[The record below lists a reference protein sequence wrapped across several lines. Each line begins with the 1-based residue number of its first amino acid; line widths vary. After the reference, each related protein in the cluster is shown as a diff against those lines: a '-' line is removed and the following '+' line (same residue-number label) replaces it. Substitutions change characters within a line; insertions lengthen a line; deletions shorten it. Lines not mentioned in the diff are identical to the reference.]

1 MPFHESGDG
10 EGVNESA
17 KPTAS
22 TQAEPPETDKYAVQ
36 EIRIAAVLNGGVSL
50 AIWMSGVTLEL
61 HHLALSSQ
69 GVKTWSTCREV
80 LHLLGATARVDVIA
94 GTSAGGINGAF
105 LAFALAH
112 RRDLALLR
120 DVWTDSG
127 SLEALLRPGGEKN
140 LPSLL
145 SGDDYF
151 LPQIK
156 KALRDVVS
164 DTDNADLGSGPLSE
178 YPIDLILTGTLF
190 TGRETAFTD
199 DMGVG
204 ITERDYDA
212 RFNFT
217 RASIDTEAEHPNNGN
232 LDNKKAVISQLAA
245 AARCTSSF
253 PGAFEPHFVKI
264 KDGSGVGPRWPS
276 KAGQAN
282 FSVSQYVI
290 DGGVLLNKPVRPAL
304 EAIYKQTGENQIRR
318 ILAYIVPDAA
328 EPPTGDPA
336 SAPISEPKEQGPVPQ
351 AGDVLLSVI
360 TRLKSTDSISR
371 ELSEIRDRNA
381 SVRSRRRARGL
392 LSMAMVQSAHLPEQL
407 WEGYRLERTT
417 SAATTVAGL
426 IASGQDPKHSRWSE
440 RELNEALLRYAKRP
454 EGFPFVPSGRIHEA
468 LAQQDGDWTWGQT
481 TAVRLGDQTVDVL
494 KRVLWLA
501 RLDDGF
507 RSHIV
512 QSRGAVS
519 DVLKQI
525 RNDRA
530 SLNQFWARIARDG
543 QPTKQAAG
551 SSMPAIPPIPERG
564 GKPNSSATNLD
575 KLDEWLTLV
584 VPAWDN
590 VPPDTDAAAGMNTPA
605 SSRREATY
613 KQVHKLAEIL
623 VHQRASINEIIH
635 HPNTVVDPDHIELDE
650 LKALDKWLFKG
661 PSLSA
666 KEPPVEGV
674 DEPSAD
680 TVMRQMLQLDVVQFA
695 TAGAASQLEQ
705 EVELVQ
711 VSASNPAAITGMQL
725 HHFGAF
731 YRAPWRVNDWIEGR
745 LDGAKQIMRF
755 LLSPE
760 RLRQCGYTRLELFR
774 YLRAIAVPA
783 GSPHEVFLAARW
795 ENNARSYSAE
805 VDSVIDGSSK
815 ATALDGIAEA
825 LAMPMRLQ
833 ALAED
838 LTALADAIRKE
849 RTDAV
854 EGSSNWLVSYDAKV
868 AVSGQPLQGEPASST
883 LSAANLWELRKGM
896 REIGAQKITG
906 DVGSDTF
913 ARTVSHAAT
922 VAAGTFVAPPKVRKV
937 KAVQFAMS
945 AVRGYTAMVWTM
957 VSYLTR
963 GSFFGTRV
971 VELAVAI
978 GGALLAITLLVPA
991 VPLGVTLAGVLLLV
1005 SGVTAAALRTPGGS
1019 WFGARLG
1026 VVTVLFGVCMGF
1038 FIRNDIQE
1046 KSWAKSD
1053 TQQGLVKGGVGLVI
1067 VLLGWWI
1074 AQSRPTKKEGW
1085 SIGIIACAAL
1095 VTTLIAVLN
1104 HQT

>member
-1 MPFHESGDG
+1 
-10 EGVNESA
+10 VNASA

-22 TQAEPPETDKYAVQ
+22 TQVKPPETDKYAVQ

-69 GVKTWSTCREV
+69 EIKTWPTYREV
-80 LHLLGATARVDVIA
+80 LRLLGATARVDVIA

-105 LAFALAH
+105 LAFALTH

-127 SLEALLRPGGEKN
+127 SLETLLRPGGEKN

-151 LPQIK
+151 LPQIQ

-164 DTDNADLGSGPLSE
+164 DTDNGDLGSGRLSDN
-178 YPIDLILTGTLF
+178 PIDLILTGTLF
-190 TGRETAFTD
+190 SGRETAFTD

-217 RASIDTEAEHPNNGN
+217 RASIDTESGSLENGN
-232 LDNKKAVISQLAA
+232 LDNKEAVISQLAA

-264 KDGSGVGPRWPS
+264 DDGSGVGPRWPS
-276 KAGQAN
+276 NAGQTN
-282 FSVSQYVI
+282 FSISQYVI

-318 ILAYIVPDAA
+318 VLAYIVPDAG

-336 SAPISEPKEQGPVPQ
+336 SAPISDPKEPGPVPQ

-392 LSMAMVQSAHLPEQL
+392 LSMAMVESANLPEQL
-407 WEGYRLERTT
+407 WEGYRVERAT
-417 SAATTVAGL
+417 STASTVAGL
-426 IASGQDPKHSRWSE
+426 IASGQDPRRSRWSE
-440 RELNEALLRYAKRP
+440 RELTEALLRFARSQPK
-454 EGFPFVPSGRIHEA
+454 GFPFVPSGKIRHA
-468 LAQQDGDWTWGQT
+468 LAQRDGDWTWGQT

-494 KRVLWLA
+494 KRVLWFA
-501 RLDDGF
+501 RLDDSR
-507 RSHIV
+507 RSGIV
-512 QSRGAVS
+512 EIRGAVN

-525 RNDRA
+525 RKDRA
-530 SLNQFWARIARDG
+530 SLNQFWARIARG
-543 QPTKQAAG
+543 GEPTQQAGRSAG
-551 SSMPAIPPIPERG
+551 PAIPQIPERDG
-564 GKPNSSATNLD
+564 RPNSSATNLD
-575 KLDEWLTLV
+575 ALDEWLTLV
-584 VPAWDN
+584 VPAWDT
-590 VPPDTDAAAGMNTPA
+590 VPPDTAAAARINTSA

-613 KQVHKLAEIL
+613 QQVHALAEIL
-623 VHQRASINEIIH
+623 VGQRANIKEIID
-635 HPNTVVDPDHIELDE
+635 HPNLALDLNHIEIAE
-650 LKALDKWLFKG
+650 LRALDQWLFKEPTVSVG
-661 PSLSA
+661 
-666 KEPPVEGV
+666 EPPAARAV
-674 DEPSAD
+674 EPSAD
-680 TVMRQMLQLDVVQFA
+680 AVLRQMLQLDVVQFA

-711 VSASNPAAITGMQL
+711 VSASNPAVITGMQL

-745 LDGAKQIMRF
+745 LDGAKQIIRF

-760 RLRQCGYTRLELFR
+760 RLRQCGYTRAELVE

-783 GSPHEVFLAARW
+783 DSPYQDYLASRW
-795 ENNARSYSAE
+795 ESNAQNYLAE
-805 VDSVIDGSSK
+805 VDSVIDGS
-815 ATALDGIAEA
+815 ATVSALDGIADA
-825 LAMPMRLQ
+825 LAMPIRLQ

-849 RTDAV
+849 RTDAE
-854 EGSSNWLVSYDAKV
+854 EGSSTWLVSYDAKI
-868 AVSGQPLQGEPASST
+868 AASGKPLPDKPASSA
-883 LSAANLWELRKGM
+883 LSASSLWDLRMGM
-896 REIGAQKITG
+896 KEIGAQKITD

-922 VAAGTFVAPPKVRKV
+922 VAAGTFVAPPKVGKV

-945 AVRGYTAMVWTM
+945 ALRGYTAIVWTM

-963 GSFFGTRV
+963 GSFFGTRA

-978 GGALLAITLLVPA
+978 GGTLLATTLLVPA
-991 VPLGVTLAGVLLLV
+991 VPLGVTLAGVLLLF

-1026 VVTVLFGVCMGF
+1026 VVTALFAVCVGF

-1046 KSWAKSD
+1046 KGWAKSD
-1053 TQQGLVKGGVGLVI
+1053 TQQTLVKGGVVLVV

-1074 AQSRPTKKEGW
+1074 AQSRPTRKEGW
-1085 SIGIIACAAL
+1085 SIGILTVAAL
-1095 VTTLIAVLN
+1095 ATLVAVLS